1 MIVNTED
8 LRKDLI
14 DYFTSAMFLVSPTAI
29 MDVEKVEQANSKELI
44 EIAQQCKFDINKYI
58 IN

>member
-1 MIVNTED
+1 MVINIED

-14 DYFTSAMFLVSPTAI
+14 DYFTSAMFMVSPSAM
-29 MDVEKVEQANSKELI
+29 MDVQRVEQASSEELI
-44 EIAQQCKFDINKYI
+44 EIAQQCKFDIDKYI